1 MRKLTMALVTT
12 AAIAF
17 SGAAIACPYGAATSA
32 DISTPTQTA
41 EAPISK
47 PAQN

>member
-1 MRKLTMALVTT
+1 MRKLTTVLAATAF
-12 AAIAF
+12 AAI
-17 SGAAIACPYGAATSA
+17 SGAAYACSGAVSA
-32 DISTPTQTA
+32 EISKPVTTA

>member
-1 MRKLTMALVTT
+1 MRKLTTALAAT
-12 AAIAF
+12 AFVAF
-17 SGAAIACPYGAATSA
+17 AGAAYACPGAASA
-32 DISTPTQTA
+32 DISKPVTTA

>member
-1 MRKLTMALVTT
+1 MRKLTTVLAAT
-12 AAIAF
+12 AFVAF
-17 SGAAIACPYGAATSA
+17 TGAAIACPYGADKTA
-32 DISTPTQTA
+32 DISKPTTTA

>member
-1 MRKLTMALVTT
+1 MRKLTTVLAAT
-12 AAIAF
+12 AFVAF
-17 SGAAIACPYGAATSA
+17 AGAAYACPGAKSV
-32 DISTPTQTA
+32 DMSKPTTTA

>member
-1 MRKLTMALVTT
+1 MRKLTMALATT
-12 AAIAF
+12 ALIGYTGSAL
-17 SGAAIACPYGAATSA
+17 ACPYASDKSV
-32 DISTPTQTA
+32 DISKPVTTA

>member
-1 MRKLTMALVTT
+1 MRKLTMALATT
-12 AAIAF
+12 ALMAL

-47 PAQN
+47 PTQN

>member
-1 MRKLTMALVTT
+1 MRKLTTVL
-12 AAIAF
+12 AATVFVAF
-17 SGAAIACPYGAATSA
+17 AGAAYACPGAASA
-32 DISTPTQTA
+32 DISKPVTTA